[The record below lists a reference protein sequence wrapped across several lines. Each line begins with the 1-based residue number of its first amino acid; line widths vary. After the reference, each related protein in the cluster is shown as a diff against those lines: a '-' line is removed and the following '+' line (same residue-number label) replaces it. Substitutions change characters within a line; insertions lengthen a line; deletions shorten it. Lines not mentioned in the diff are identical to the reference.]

1 MRALGSAGLSL
12 LCRNLMSFRSSMPGR
27 RLLCPQELEVL
38 YHLLFMPTCGGEP
51 HSLYSLPAGEQE
63 GACFLVGGMWPPHL
77 GRPRA
82 SEGPQGPIIVRVT
95 VHPCGGRELAA

>member
-1 MRALGSAGLSL
+1 MRAPGSAGLSL
-12 LCRNLMSFRSSMPGR
+12 LWRNLVSFRSSMPGR

-63 GACFLVGGMWPPHL
+63 GAGFLVGGMWPPL
-77 GRPRA
+77 GWAP
-82 SEGPQGPIIVRVT
+82 GI
-95 VHPCGGRELAA
+95 